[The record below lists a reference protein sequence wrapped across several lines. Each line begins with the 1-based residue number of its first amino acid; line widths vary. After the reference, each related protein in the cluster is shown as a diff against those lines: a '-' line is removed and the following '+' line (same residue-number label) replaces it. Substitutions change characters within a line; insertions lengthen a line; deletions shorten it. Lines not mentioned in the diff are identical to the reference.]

1 MEDFWKDKEP
11 CWILLDCSEYVYP
24 QCPAYLDREKPCWE
38 NASSECRKLL
48 RIKWGCKDCRV
59 FKLYNKTL
67 DEGG

>member
-11 CWILLDCSEYVYP
+11 CWILLDCSKYVYP

-59 FKLYNKTL
+59 FKLYNKIL